1 MERQLF
7 TSFVYN
13 SGWQA
18 INRRTLEWQR
28 SMDGALIRAGDHHPD
43 LPFISGYDPDRP
55 IPRAAAQLDV
65 LKWSWLA

>member
-1 MERQLF
+1 MEGQLF
-7 TSFVYN
+7 TSFVCN

-28 SMDGALIRAGDHHPD
+28 SMDDALIRTDPD

-55 IPRAAAQLDV
+55 IPRTAVQLDV